1 MKHLL
6 LLLVLLCVGYGAWH
20 FIPKPERDDGIRLV
34 SRHGIRLGALALLIV
49 ALLALAYYA
58 TSTRIL

>member
-6 LLLVLLCVGYGAWH
+6 PLLFLLCVSYGVWH
-20 FIPKPERDDGIRLV
+20 FIPKAERDEGVRLV
-34 SRHGIRLGALALLIV
+34 SRHGIRLGALAILIV

-58 TSTRIL
+58 TSTQIL

>member
-6 LLLVLLCVGYGAWH
+6 LLLVLLFVGYGVWH
-20 FIPKPERDDGIRLV
+20 FTPKPRRDEGVRLV
-34 SRHGIRLGALALLIV
+34 LRHGIRLGAFSLLIV